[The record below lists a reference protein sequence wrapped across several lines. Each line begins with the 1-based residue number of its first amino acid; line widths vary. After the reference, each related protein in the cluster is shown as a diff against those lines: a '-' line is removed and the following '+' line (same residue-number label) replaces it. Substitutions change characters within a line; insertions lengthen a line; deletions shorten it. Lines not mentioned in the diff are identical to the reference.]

1 MPTKFELPY
10 DAVKEAIVNA
20 VCHRDYTS
28 NASVQVMLFSDRL
41 EVLSPGPLPRGMTVE
56 KLSRPHRSIPV
67 NPLLAN
73 AMFLMGYIE
82 HAGTGTEDIIDK
94 CKSWGLS
101 APEWEDDGDFKVVL
115 YRKNATE
122 NDRANEGVNEGVNE
136 DVTKNLS
143 DKERLVYALIKKNPD
158 ITNRVLISKTNFAH
172 ATIERAVKKLKE
184 KSLIERVGSDK
195 TGHWKV
201 KR

>member
-1 MPTKFELPY
+1 MAKDLMLVIDMQNVYASNGKWCCHATEDAAVNIKRVIREKPDLDVIFTRFLAPTE
-10 DAVKEAIVNA
+10 
-20 VCHRDYTS
+20 
-28 NASVQVMLFSDRL
+28 
-41 EVLSPGPLPRGMTVE
+41 PRGAWQE
-56 KLSRPHRSIPV
+56 YHR
-67 NPLLAN
+67 
-73 AMFLMGYIE
+73 
-82 HAGTGTEDIIDK
+82 
-94 CKSWGLS
+94 
-101 APEWEDDGDFKVVL
+101 
-115 YRKNATE
+115 
-122 NDRANEGVNEGVNE
+122 VNEDVNE

-158 ITNRVLISKTNFAH
+158 ITNRVLISNTNFAH